1 MKPYTP
7 QIEVT
12 EFVLIGKN
20 SSIGKRIC
28 LHPVKNEVL
37 GAEIPFTKESAK
49 KIFSLFENY
58 KYEKKDFEG
67 LIPNEIIYAKDS
79 INKGL
84 QLVWSVKKGNR
95 KLFYS
100 EENEKQGLLTKEYL
114 LPTLIFKYSNK
125 SLSVFAIVDNER
137 INADSELYQAPF
149 FNVNSYGN
157 VCMGNVNINLV
168 EKFKTFDKCKDFLE
182 NSFFNSFFTH
192 SNSDNINKEYLLSL
206 EMNKVFNNK
215 NLIKTNYN
223 LTSIL

>member
-28 LHPVKNEVL
+28 LHPVKNEIL

-125 SLSVFAIVDNER
+125 SLSVFAMVDNER

-192 SNSDNINKEYLLSL
+192 SNSDNITKDYLLSL

>member
-1 MKPYTP
+1 M
-7 QIEVT
+7 
-12 EFVLIGKN
+12 
-20 SSIGKRIC
+20 
-28 LHPVKNEVL
+28 
-37 GAEIPFTKESAK
+37 
-49 KIFSLFENY
+49 
-58 KYEKKDFEG
+58 
-67 LIPNEIIYAKDS
+67 
-79 INKGL
+79 
-84 QLVWSVKKGNR
+84 
-95 KLFYS
+95 
-100 EENEKQGLLTKEYL
+100 
-114 LPTLIFKYSNK
+114 IFKYSNK